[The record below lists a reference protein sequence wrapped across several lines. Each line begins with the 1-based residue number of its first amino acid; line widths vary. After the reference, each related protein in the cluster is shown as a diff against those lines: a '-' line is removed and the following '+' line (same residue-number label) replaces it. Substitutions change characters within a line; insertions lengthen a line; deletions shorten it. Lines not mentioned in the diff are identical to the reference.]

1 MNPDPTSTGQGWFDI
16 AMCAILAVLGWFI
29 NRYVSKVDLL
39 EKRQSA
45 LETHQAAQQATFITR
60 EELKEYLDEIRDDR
74 MRMHAENL
82 DNLREIRNDIKELV
96 KR

>member
-45 LETHQAAQQATFITR
+45 LETQQAGQSAGFVTR
-60 EELKEYLDEIRDDR
+60 EELKEYLDEIKADR
-74 MRMHAENL
+74 VRMHEENL
-82 DNLREIRNDIKELV
+82 DNLREIRNELREMR
-96 KR
+96 K